1 MGRLCESEILKPG
14 KHCPILFLTRR
25 LSLMSRIVNKWKS
38 VVGRANA
45 VGTQKGEMATFFP
58 GSRDVVL
65 KRQSL
70 TQELGPEGCAFL
82 AGGGGGWALWGLRGP
97 WPGCRGEIGRAHV

>member
-1 MGRLCESEILKPG
+1 
-14 KHCPILFLTRR
+14 
-25 LSLMSRIVNKWKS
+25 MSRIVNKWKS
-38 VVGRANA
+38 VVGMGNA
-45 VGTQKGEMATFFP
+45 VETQKGEMATFFP

-82 AGGGGGWALWGLRGP
+82 ARGGVGGHSGGSEARGLAA
-97 WPGCRGEIGRAHV
+97 EEHVCLQDRPPVNPESHCSDPAY